1 MCHALWLTGALPGK
15 QEILQNLQDFLEL
28 RPIVKQTSCYKL
40 WLGNILIWESAFH
53 SLADFW
59 LREEKVVTL
68 LRQPSFHLISWEE
81 ELSWAWHKEQQS
93 DGQKC
98 QKMHLLY
105 LSILWTSSDICDI
118 ENSTNISR
126 IVSAGDGEVD
136 DVLVGGGEQGD
147 EEEAENEQDPSE
159 AGVLPV
165 AHICYRFTNNPS
177 WVWPWLATLTLPW
190 PE

>member
-1 MCHALWLTGALPGK
+1 MQTKSRARSRSCQQLQFK
-15 QEILQNLQDFLEL
+15 Q
-28 RPIVKQTSCYKL
+28 
-40 WLGNILIWESAFH
+40 
-53 SLADFW
+53 
-59 LREEKVVTL
+59 
-68 LRQPSFHLISWEE
+68 
-81 ELSWAWHKEQQS
+81 
-93 DGQKC
+93 
-98 QKMHLLY
+98 
-105 LSILWTSSDICDI
+105 
-118 ENSTNISR
+118 TNISR